1 MRKKT
6 SAAPNPHSTLVS
18 LPNAAQQIGIP
29 YSSLREAVLRGD
41 IKHVRLSGRGRFWLK
56 RADLQLFIER
66 STEAGVD
73 R

>member
-1 MRKKT
+1 MGKKS

-18 LPNAAQQIGIP
+18 LPAGAKEIGIP

-41 IKHVRLSGRGRFWLK
+41 IKHVRLSGKGRYWLK
-56 RADLQLFIER
+56 RADLERFIER
-66 STEAGVD
+66 STEAGV